1 MSSYTDQRDAERI
14 DALSKLSDVTFDEP
28 TGRRRLRRLFPVLL
42 LTVFFTAML
51 TALITGVFVYRH
63 VSDVQQENVARR
75 EGLDLIANIVRAN
88 DATGAVAAGDGPEG
102 RSLVIVES
110 LDSGT
115 YETRLYLY
123 EGKIV
128 QEYSLQGASYT
139 PAKANTVT
147 ESETFS
153 FTYSDGVLS
162 ITTDQ
167 GTREVALH
175 YLQGGE

>member
-1 MSSYTDQRDAERI
+1 MSSYNDPRDLARI
-14 DALSKLSDVTFDEP
+14 DALSKLSEVVISDPETK
-28 TGRRRLRRLFPVLL
+28 RLRRLFPVLL
-42 LTVFFTAML
+42 LVVFFAAML

-63 VSDVQQENVARR
+63 VSDVQQANVERR

-88 DATGAVAAGDGPEG
+88 DAADAVAAGEGPEG
-102 RSLVIVES
+102 RSLVIVEK
-110 LDSGT
+110 LDSGA

-139 PAKANTVT
+139 PERANTVT
-147 ESETFS
+147 ESDTFS
-153 FTYSDGVLS
+153 FTYSDDVLS

-167 GTREVALH
+167 GTREVALR

>member
-1 MSSYTDQRDAERI
+1 MSSYNDPRDLARI
-14 DALSKLSDVTFDEP
+14 DALSKLSEVVVSDPETK
-28 TGRRRLRRLFPVLL
+28 RLRRLFPVLL
-42 LTVFFTAML
+42 LVVFFAAML

-63 VSDVQQENVARR
+63 VSDVQQANVERR

-88 DATGAVAAGDGPEG
+88 DAADAVAAGEGPEG
-102 RSLVIVES
+102 RSLVIVEK
-110 LDSGT
+110 LDSGI

-139 PAKANTVT
+139 PERANTVT
-147 ESETFS
+147 ESDTFS
-153 FTYSDGVLS
+153 FTYSDDVLS

-167 GTREVALH
+167 GTREVALR

>member
-1 MSSYTDQRDAERI
+1 MSTYNDSHQTDRI
-14 DALSKLSDVTFDEP
+14 EALSQLPDLTAGAGTKRE
-28 TGRRRLRRLFPVLL
+28 RKLFPILL
-42 LTVFFTAML
+42 LSVFFATLLM
-51 TALITGVFVYRH
+51 ALVAGVFVYRH
-63 VSDVQQENVARR
+63 ISDVQAGNVARR
-75 EGLDLIANIVRAN
+75 EGLELIANIVRAN
-88 DATGAVAAGDGPEG
+88 DATDAVAAGEGPEG
-102 RSLVIVES
+102 RSLVIVEK

-128 QEYSLQGASYT
+128 QEYSLQGSAYT
-139 PAKANTVT
+139 PSRASTVT

-153 FTYSDGVLS
+153 FTYSNGVLS

-167 GTREVALH
+167 GTREVALR

>member
-1 MSSYTDQRDAERI
+1 MSSYNDPRDLARI
-14 DALSKLSDVTFDEP
+14 DALSKLSEVVISDPETK
-28 TGRRRLRRLFPVLL
+28 RLRRLFPVLL
-42 LTVFFTAML
+42 LVVFFAAML

-63 VSDVQQENVARR
+63 VSDVQQANVERR

-88 DATGAVAAGDGPEG
+88 DAADAVAAGEGPEG
-102 RSLVIVES
+102 RSLVIVEK
-110 LDSGT
+110 LDSGI

-139 PAKANTVT
+139 PERANTVT
-147 ESETFS
+147 ESDTFS
-153 FTYSDGVLS
+153 FTYSDDVLS

-167 GTREVALH
+167 GTREVALR

>member
-1 MSSYTDQRDAERI
+1 MSSYNESHGKERI
-14 DALSKLSDVTFDEP
+14 DALSKLSSVSTAAE
-28 TGRRRLRRLFPVLL
+28 TEKRGRKLFPILL
-42 LTVFFTAML
+42 LAVFFVTL
-51 TALITGVFVYRH
+51 LLALVAGVGVYQH
-63 VSDVQQENVARR
+63 VSNTQAANVARR

-88 DATGAVAAGDGPEG
+88 DSKGSIAAGEGPEG

-128 QEYSLQGASYT
+128 QEYSMQGTEYT
-139 PAKANTVT
+139 PGKASTVT
-147 ESETFS
+147 ESQTFT
-153 FTYSDGVLS
+153 FNYTDGILS

-167 GTREVALH
+167 GTCEVALR